1 MQCRAG
7 RQMSSR
13 CVCVGGTY
21 LCTCGMRVY
30 MCVCTCVC
38 MYVRMCGLV
47 QNKERLALLRTATD
61 NHQTLYMDA
70 MVGKGVLSCC

>member
-1 MQCRAG
+1 MYVWHMCVH
-7 RQMSSR
+7 MYVHV
-13 CVCVGGTY
+13 CVCI
-21 LCTCGMRVY
+21 
-30 MCVCTCVC
+30 
-38 MYVRMCGLV
+38 CGLV